1 MGNDYENGVETG
13 IDAGCPNDIY
23 KILRNGE
30 FKGVTGLYSEIDLD
44 RDILSSFPDL
54 KEYRTADGGM
64 ADFEN

>member
-23 KILRNGE
+23 EILRNGE

-44 RDILSSFPDL
+44 DDILDSFPDL
-54 KEYRTADGGM
+54 KEYRTADG
-64 ADFEN
+64 DRTVIEN

>member
-1 MGNDYENGVETG
+1 MG

-44 RDILSSFPDL
+44 EDILGSFPDL
-54 KEYRTADGGM
+54 KEYRTADGVRVVI
-64 ADFEN
+64 EN